1 MIYYLVKLLLSAV
14 VIVVVSELSKRS
26 TTLGALLASLPLVSI
41 LAMIWLHI
49 ETGDNAKIAELAG
62 GIFWLVLPSLAL
74 FVILPAMLRAG
85 WSFWASLG
93 IASAV
98 TVLLYVAEFWLLPRF
113 GCGSLDHATVN
124 RMNKF
129 LAIPS
134 IRNF

>member
-98 TVLLYVAEFWLLPRF
+98 TVLLYVAELWLLPRF
-113 GCGSLDHATVN
+113 GVDL
-124 RMNKF
+124 
-129 LAIPS
+129 
-134 IRNF
+134 

>member
-62 GIFWLVLPSLAL
+62 GIFWLELLGQPRDRVGGHSS
-74 FVILPAMLRAG
+74 VVCGGILV
-85 WSFWASLG
+85 
-93 IASAV
+93 ASAV
-98 TVLLYVAEFWLLPRF
+98 RVWIFRPR
-113 GCGSLDHATVN
+113 N
-124 RMNKF
+124 RQQDEQILGHSF
-129 LAIPS
+129 D
-134 IRNF
+134 